1 MFLISRITNDKKSC
15 SKVVIY
21 HLFSDA
27 EEGNV
32 IANSHHGKHPGG
44 VVDTEI
50 PEPKSPTNEDMMPM
64 GEGERS
70 VLQAKLTNMAIQVRH
85 IFSCLGILCS
95 SREETDYR
103 FEIIVYMHRIFQM
116 FEFPLF

>member
-15 SKVVIY
+15 SKVVIN
-21 HLFSDA
+21 HIFSDA

-70 VLQAKLTNMAIQVRH
+70 VLQAKLTNMAIQVIK

-95 SREETDYR
+95 SRNHFYLLHGR
-103 FEIIVYMHRIFQM
+103 LWWSLAR
-116 FEFPLF
+116 P